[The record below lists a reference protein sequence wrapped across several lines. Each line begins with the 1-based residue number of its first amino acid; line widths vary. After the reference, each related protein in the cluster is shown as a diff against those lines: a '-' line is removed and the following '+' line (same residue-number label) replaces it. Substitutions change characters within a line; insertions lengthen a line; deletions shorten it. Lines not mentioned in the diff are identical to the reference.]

1 MDVIVA
7 TGAGGL
13 AAKNATQT
21 IPIVFA
27 AVQDPVASG
36 LVDSLAMPGGN
47 VTGLSMLA
55 PELSG
60 KRLEL
65 LKEVVP
71 RITRVAFLWG
81 SSSPGALV
89 TKKETQAAARALGLQ
104 CQSIEVR
111 DSKDFDSAFEAAT
124 KERAQALLTNPGPI
138 WGFKSLR
145 ARQPISNVSANSD
158 FLSCVSTILAPWN
171 LMLPKIQTF
180 TIVVRTVPRLPVSI
194 LYVR

>member
-1 MDVIVA
+1 MIEYRYAEGNLDRLPDLAKELVSVKVDVIVTTRSA
-7 TGAGGL
+7 VL
-13 AAKNATQT
+13 AAKNATRT

-55 PELSG
+55 PELGG

-81 SSSPGALV
+81 SSSPGRRHREGD
-89 TKKETQAAARALGLQ
+89 TG
-104 CQSIEVR
+104 C
-111 DSKDFDSAFEAAT
+111 
-124 KERAQALLTNPGPI
+124 G
-138 WGFKSLR
+138 
-145 ARQPISNVSANSD
+145 
-158 FLSCVSTILAPWN
+158 SCIGA
-171 LMLPKIQTF
+171 
-180 TIVVRTVPRLPVSI
+180 TVPI
-194 LYVR
+194 D